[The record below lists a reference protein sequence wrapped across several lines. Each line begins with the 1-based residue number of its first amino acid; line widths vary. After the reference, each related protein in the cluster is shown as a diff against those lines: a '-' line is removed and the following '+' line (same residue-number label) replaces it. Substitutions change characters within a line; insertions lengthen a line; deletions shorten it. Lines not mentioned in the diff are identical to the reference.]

1 MSHLE
6 FIMVFILVLMAGAFG
21 IAAAIVRRRG
31 ETKTTVK
38 RDRPAEIRK
47 FNEEQRQLIIEQ
59 PPYKLEPPNLEAALL
74 SSMND
79 RINKLEDT
87 IKEMS
92 LIMPTSVDEEL
103 PFIPEATELITEP
116 PVSEIIETIA
126 ALPVFKD
133 KPILKC
139 LRCGKH
145 WQQRG
150 DTKPKHC
157 PGCGSALWNKRV
169 NK

>member
-31 ETKTTVK
+31 EAKTTVK

-74 SSMND
+74 SSMK
-79 RINKLEDT
+79 R
-87 IKEMS
+87 
-92 LIMPTSVDEEL
+92 LISNAS
-103 PFIPEATELITEP
+103 I
-116 PVSEIIETIA
+116 
-126 ALPVFKD
+126 
-133 KPILKC
+133 
-139 LRCGKH
+139 
-145 WQQRG
+145 RG
-150 DTKPKHC
+150 RYKVY
-157 PGCGSALWNKRV
+157 L
-169 NK
+169 